1 MLLYCLK
8 RLGLALLVIIVVS
21 LVGFF
26 TLRLSGDPAVAMAG
40 EASSQADVENIRRQY
55 GFDRPLIIQYFAWL
69 GRAVRGA
76 FGTSNYFRLPVS
88 DPIMSRFPIT
98 AILPP
103 LSIGFALPFDI
114 PLGILPAV
122 LQTN

>member
-40 EASSQADVENIRRQY
+40 EARSQADVENTRRQY
-55 GFDRPLIIQYFAWL
+55 GFDRPLIIQYFDWPGREVRRHL
-69 GRAVRGA
+69 GPRH
-76 FGTSNYFRLPVS
+76 YFRLPVHDLDRKS
-88 DPIMSRFPIT
+88 CGSGQSVSNTYPSGGTRPIT
-98 AILPP
+98 K
-103 LSIGFALPFDI
+103 
-114 PLGILPAV
+114 
-122 LQTN
+122 